1 LAGNKLRIARVFLL
15 VVAMGIVQLNIHN
28 GGAMYAQ
35 SESEQRTELRL
46 AFLKHLPKR
55 MEAISRRGR
64 RFCFDG
70 WDVNGLSLL
79 HEDVQRLAGAAGRYG
94 ALEASES
101 LLALEVLLDEV
112 IASDALPDAHANS
125 HLLEQFDTLEHHSSD
140 VAHVQPGLFADT
152 PQTPHGTRVER
163 PPEAYWRR
171 WSADAP
177 IPEEVRATAS
187 AAIPQQLPISMPT
200 AVTATHV
207 ATPKRELLKDR
218 PAKPA
223 AGAVASVALQSRPSR
238 RIYHLTDGSEFAMAL
253 DQRLEQTGYELE
265 LLDSADE
272 LKEILNALSPDLV
285 IVDPTFQDELE
296 GIGAVLRATRERAG
310 TRLPLLVLSQE
321 DTIPARL
328 TARRAGADAM
338 LVIQSSVEPVL
349 AKLEELL
356 VAAGEAT
363 YRVLIVEDDRSQAL
377 FAESILRNA
386 GMEVRSVYEAF
397 DVIETME
404 TFQPDLVLMDLY
416 MPHCDGTELTA
427 LIRERE
433 EFLHTPIV
441 FLSGESD
448 QDKHFEALS
457 AGGDDFLSKPI
468 RPKHLI
474 AAVNNRVRRAR
485 AVQERQQLRDPR
497 DPVTGLHRR
506 SYLLDR
512 LNEALAADG
521 ARDRAGGLVFIEV
534 EGVSALRDRIGL
546 TALEQILSDTGKLLV
561 AELQEQAFATRYGDG
576 CYAVFCPERDDLE
589 LEKLAARLRN
599 VLVAHPFRAE
609 GKPLRLRVSAGVC
622 GFRHGFADAGAMLNA
637 AERAARDA
645 RAIEKGVVRYAPA
658 PRDVD
663 VHYSVLLGL
672 IRNALERDAFELL
685 YQPIVAVQG
694 GDEAQYQ
701 TLLRMRDD
709 QGRLYSAAEIIPLA
723 EGADLIVE
731 VDRWVLTQ
739 AMRVIQQRRN
749 AQRPVRLFVSQS
761 AASLISA
768 GQAEW
773 IAQQLSSRQ
782 LSGDQLVIEL
792 TLEDVE
798 PRIDVIAAFCHALV
812 GARVQFCL
820 SRFDGGRAAEKLLGL
835 LPLSFLKIAPKY
847 LAAAQTPA
855 LRDELR
861 ALVDRGHRGG
871 LQVIGQ
877 RVEDAQAAAT
887 LWMSGIDYIQGNL
900 VQQAARELEFDFHAA
915 VL

>member
-1 LAGNKLRIARVFLL
+1 
-15 VVAMGIVQLNIHN
+15 
-28 GGAMYAQ
+28 MYAQ
-35 SESEQRTELRL
+35 DESEQRTELRL

-55 MEAISRRGR
+55 MEAITRRGR

-101 LLALEVLLDEV
+101 LLALEILLDEV
-112 IASDALPDAHANS
+112 IASEALPDELANS
-125 HLLEQFDTLEHHSSD
+125 HLLEQFDALERSTAEPPS
-140 VAHVQPGLFADT
+140 VLPGLFSDA
-152 PQTPHGTRVER
+152 PAFQQGTRVER
-163 PPEAYWRR
+163 PPENYWRR
-171 WSADAP
+171 WCADAP
-177 IPEEVRATAS
+177 PAEEPRSAAVQPVPQQMTMVMPSPTVSAAAVVAGSSSASKPASTTTRLAS
-187 AAIPQQLPISMPT
+187 AFEPHS
-200 AVTATHV
+200 
-207 ATPKRELLKDR
+207 
-218 PAKPA
+218 
-223 AGAVASVALQSRPSR
+223 SRPSR
-238 RIYHLTDGSEFAMAL
+238 RIYHLTDGSALALAL
-253 DQRLEQTGYELE
+253 DQKLEQSGYELE
-265 LLDSADE
+265 LLDSGEE
-272 LKEILNALSPDLV
+272 LKEILNALAPDLV
-285 IVDPTFQDELE
+285 IVDPAFMDELE

-310 TRLPLLVLSQE
+310 TRLPLLVLSQD

-338 LVIQSSVEPVL
+338 LVVQDSVDPVL

-356 VAAGEAT
+356 IAAGEAT

-386 GMEVRSVYEAF
+386 GMDVRSVYEAF

-404 TFQPDLVLMDLY
+404 SFNPDLVLMDLY

-497 DPVTGLHRR
+497 DPLTGLHRR
-506 SYLLDR
+506 SFLLDR
-512 LNEALAADG
+512 LNEALATDA
-521 ARDRAGGLVFIEV
+521 ARDRAGGLVFVEIE
-534 EGVSALRDRIGL
+534 GTSSLRDRIGL
-546 TALEQILSDTGKLLV
+546 TALEQILTDTGKLLV
-561 AELQEQAFATRYGDG
+561 AELPERAFATRYGDG
-576 CYAVFCPERDDLE
+576 CYAVFCPEQDETD
-589 LEKLAARLRN
+589 LEKLATRLRAA
-599 VLVAHPFRAE
+599 LVAHPFRAE

-645 RAIEKGVVRYAPA
+645 RAVEKGVVRYAPA
-658 PRDVD
+658 PRDAD
-663 VHYSVLLGL
+663 LHFSVLLGL

-709 QGRLYSAAEIIPLA
+709 HGRLYSAAEIIPLA

-761 AASLISA
+761 AASLTSP

-773 IAQQLSSRQ
+773 IAQQLASRQ

-798 PRIDVIAAFCHALV
+798 PRLDVIAAFCHALV
-812 GARVQFCL
+812 RARVQFCL
-820 SRFDGGRAAEKLLGL
+820 SRFDGDRAAEKLLGA

-861 ALVDRGHRGG
+861 ALVDRGHRAG

>member
-1 LAGNKLRIARVFLL
+1 MF
-15 VVAMGIVQLNIHN
+15 
-28 GGAMYAQ
+28 AQ
-35 SESEQRTELRL
+35 EESEQRIELRL

-64 RFCFDG
+64 RFCFEG
-70 WDVNGLSLL
+70 WDINGLSLL

-112 IASDALPDAHANS
+112 IASESLPDERANG
-125 HLLEQFDTLEHHSSD
+125 HLLEQFDVLERSTADSPTTI
-140 VAHVQPGLFADT
+140 PGLFAEAPLT
-152 PQTPHGTRVER
+152 QHGTRVER

-171 WSADAP
+171 WSPDAP
-177 IPEEVRATAS
+177 APEEARSVLDANAPT
-187 AAIPQQLPISMPT
+187 PQQLSMAIPAPSTPT
-200 AVTATHV
+200 AAK
-207 ATPKRELLKDR
+207 ASTPPK
-218 PAKPA
+218 
-223 AGAVASVALQSRPSR
+223 ASSVQPRSLASGESLSSRPSR
-238 RIYHLTDGSEFAMAL
+238 RIYHLTDGGELALAL
-253 DQRLEQTGYELE
+253 DQRLEHSGYELE

-272 LKEILNALSPDLV
+272 LKEILNALAPDLV
-285 IVDPTFQDELE
+285 IVDPAYMDELE

-310 TRLPLLVLSQE
+310 TRLPLLVLSHE

-338 LVIQSSVEPVL
+338 LVIQESVEPVL
-349 AKLEELL
+349 TKLEELL

-386 GMEVRSVYEAF
+386 GMDVRSVYEAF

-404 TFQPDLVLMDLY
+404 SFQPDLVLMDLY

-457 AGGDDFLSKPI
+457 AGGDDFLSKPS

-485 AVQERQQLRDPR
+485 AVQERQHLRDPR

-521 ARDRAGGLVFIEV
+521 ARDRAGGLIFVEV

-546 TALEQILSDTGKLLV
+546 TALEQILTDTGKLLV
-561 AELQEQAFATRYGDG
+561 GELQEMAFATRYGDG
-576 CYAVFCPERDDLE
+576 CYAVFCPERDDHE
-589 LEKLAARLRN
+589 LEKLAVRLRN
-599 VLVAHPFRAE
+599 ALVAHPFRAE

-645 RAIEKGVVRYAPA
+645 RAGEKGVVRYAPA
-658 PRDVD
+658 PRDAD
-663 VHYSVLLGL
+663 MHYSVLLSL

-761 AASLISA
+761 ATSLISP

-773 IAQQLSSRQ
+773 ISQQLASRQ

-798 PRIDVIAAFCHALV
+798 PRIDQIATFCHSLV
-812 GARVQFCL
+812 SARVQFCL
-820 SRFDGGRAAEKLLGL
+820 SRFDGDRTAEKLLGA

-900 VQQAARELEFDFHAA
+900 VQHAARELEFDFHAA